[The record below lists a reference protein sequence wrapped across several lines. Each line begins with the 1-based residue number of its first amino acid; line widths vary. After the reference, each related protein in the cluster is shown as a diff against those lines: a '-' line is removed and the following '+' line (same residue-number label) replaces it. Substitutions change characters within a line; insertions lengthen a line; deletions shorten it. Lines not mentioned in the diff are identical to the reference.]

1 MLAVGISTRAVAE
14 SAADAG
20 HRLVTVDYFG
30 DRDQKN
36 LAENHGLQRDF
47 GLSWAPAAVAA
58 VARELDYDAL
68 LYTSDL
74 ENHPA
79 LISAVAGDRLLLGND
94 EATVRRVRDWR
105 VLRRVC
111 REEGILHPTTLLP
124 GEEGL
129 VSLSRNWLTKPAR
142 GGGGHGIR
150 PWDGQDLEEGRL
162 LQEWVQGVP
171 ASAAFVA
178 DGRDAAL
185 LGLTEQLLGRPG
197 LGVSGFGWCGNVYPL
212 CGPPDRQKALE
223 AEVQAMVSSL
233 TRRFGLRGANGVDL
247 VLIRGEEQREG
258 ADEQGGHGVG
268 EPWHPWLVE
277 VNPRYSASMELLE
290 RGLGESVFLRHLASC
305 AGGLR
310 PPGSQSCTGPDT
322 RAFLAKGIVFSR
334 GAARAPDTGEWLCRG
349 RRDIPFPGEPIEA
362 GRPVCTVMAGGD
374 TRAECLR
381 DLENQAEQVY
391 AELGERTEDS
401 RERRVSAHHRS
412 HA

>member
-1 MLAVGISTRAVAE
+1 MLAVGISTRALAE

-36 LAENHGLQRDF
+36 RAENQGLRRDL
-47 GLSWAPAAVAA
+47 GLPWTPAAVAA
-58 VARELDYDAL
+58 VAQELDYDAL

-74 ENHPA
+74 ENHPG
-79 LISAVAGDRLLLGND
+79 LISALAGDRLLLGND

-105 VLRRVC
+105 TLRRVC
-111 REEGILHPTTLLP
+111 REEGILCPTTLLP

-129 VSLSRNWLTKPAR
+129 VPIGRDWLTKPVR

-162 LQEWVQGVP
+162 LQERLEGVP

-185 LGLTEQLLGRPG
+185 LGMTEQLLGRPG
-197 LGVSGFGWCGNVYPL
+197 LGVSGFAWCGNVYPL
-212 CGPPDRQKALE
+212 SVPQAQHTALA
-223 AEVQAMVSSL
+223 AEVQAMVSAL

-247 VLIRGEEQREG
+247 VLGR
-258 ADEQGGHGVG
+258 AGVL
-268 EPWHPWLVE
+268 WRPWLVE

-290 RGLGESVFLRHLASC
+290 HGLGQNGFLRHLASC
-305 AGGLR
+305 AGTLLASEGKSRTR
-310 PPGSQSCTGPDT
+310 PQT
-322 RAFLAKGIVFSR
+322 RSFLAKGIVFSR
-334 GAARAPDTGEWLCRG
+334 RAARAPDTRGWLSKG
-349 RRDIPFPGEPIEA
+349 RRDIPFSGEPIEA
-362 GRPVCTVMAGGD
+362 GSPICTVLGGGD
-374 TRAECLR
+374 NRAECLR

-391 AELGERTEDS
+391 AELGERTEGY
-401 RERRVSAHHRS
+401 RERRVSAHHRP